1 MDAFFQKLRDIQKK
15 ERNTGTLSEIDDTFY
30 DDASKYLQELLNIV
44 NENPLSL
51 EAYQLRDAQ
60 RITIEI
66 CEKREFKIISTAVAN
81 VQKAH
86 DIFKGHKKNS
96 DLYDVIPYNTT
107 PEEEKLYKDIIN
119 TIINHREYLMKEIV
133 STPNTGET
141 KVGFKP
147 RPIDKIQGFDSETQS
162 KEVIPEVPSEPEP
175 ETLDTN
181 VKSETPSS
189 KPKLDASQI
198 EMMFGQ
204 APDDILLDE
213 DNNPIVS
220 KSKKHDISTPFKPPI
235 VPKEDT
241 VALQKEDKPT
251 KKLEEENPKTNDAH
265 EENLNRGSSSEEE
278 IPETSS
284 QEKSLQEAEIQDN
297 VNSPVDEIEN
307 PETTGQVTENDFP
320 SEIMV
325 VFNKEVST
333 DVLDENEK
341 TYGPFN
347 IEDVALLPKTIVK
360 ILKDND
366 VISLL

>member
-1 MDAFFQKLRDIQKK
+1 MDTFFQKLRDIQKK

-30 DDASKYLQELLNIV
+30 DDASKYLQELLTIV

-86 DIFKGHKKNS
+86 DIFKGHKRNS
-96 DLYDVIPYNTT
+96 DLYDVVPYNTT

-119 TIINHREYLMKEIV
+119 TIISHREYLMKEIV
-133 STPNTGET
+133 SAPNTNET

-147 RPIDKIQGFDSETQS
+147 RPADKIHDLDSKIPS
-162 KEVIPEVPSEPEP
+162 KEPVSESQREFDFKDV
-175 ETLDTN
+175 ET
-181 VKSETPSS
+181 KSKPQKSQ

-213 DNNPIVS
+213 NNNPIVS
-220 KSKKHDISTPFKPPI
+220 KNKHDVTTPFKPPV

-241 VALQKEDKPT
+241 VSLQNNKNFEESADKESVET
-251 KKLEEENPKTNDAH
+251 EITRND
-265 EENLNRGSSSEEE
+265 ESEEE
-278 IPETSS
+278 KTVGDVLEESSKDSIGEPES
-284 QEKSLQEAEIQDN
+284 QDVPVSDTDVLDN
-297 VNSPVDEIEN
+297 SE
-307 PETTGQVTENDFP
+307 VTEIDNMP
-320 SEIMV
+320 SELMV

-341 TYGPFN
+341 TYGPFDV
-347 IEDVALLPKTIVK
+347 EDVALLPGAMVK

>member
-1 MDAFFQKLRDIQKK
+1 MDTFFQKLRDIQKK

-30 DDASKYLQELLNIV
+30 DDASKYLQELLTIV

-86 DIFKGHKKNS
+86 DIFKGHKRNS

-107 PEEEKLYKDIIN
+107 PEEEKLYKDVID
-119 TIINHREYLMKEIV
+119 TIISHREYLRKEIV
-133 STPNTGET
+133 SAPNTNET

-147 RPIDKIQGFDSETQS
+147 RPADKIQDLDSKISSNNSIKESEHELDSSDIETIPKPQS
-162 KEVIPEVPSEPEP
+162 SQ
-175 ETLDTN
+175 
-181 VKSETPSS
+181 

-220 KSKKHDISTPFKPPI
+220 KKKHDITTPFKPPI

-241 VALQKEDKPT
+241 VSLQKDT
-251 KKLEEENPKTNDAH
+251 KTIEEQVKQTETEITSDNKLEDEKSFEDVSD
-265 EENLNRGSSSEEE
+265 E
-278 IPETSS
+278 SS
-284 QEKSLQEAEIQDN
+284 QDSLQEFQSQDLQASTPDELE
-297 VNSPVDEIEN
+297 NSEVTDDESM
-307 PETTGQVTENDFP
+307 P
-320 SEIMV
+320 SELMV

-333 DVLDENEK
+333 DILDENEK

-347 IEDVALLPKTIVK
+347 VEDVALLPGTIVR

>member
-1 MDAFFQKLRDIQKK
+1 LDTFFQKLRDIQKK

-30 DDASKYLQELLNIV
+30 DDASKYLQELLTIV

-86 DIFKGHKKNS
+86 DIFKGHKRNS

-119 TIINHREYLMKEIV
+119 TIISHREYLMKEIV
-133 STPNTGET
+133 SAPNTNET

-147 RPIDKIQGFDSETQS
+147 RPADKIQDLDSEIPSNESINEVEQKSDSHNEEITS
-162 KEVIPEVPSEPEP
+162 KPQKNSQ
-175 ETLDTN
+175 
-181 VKSETPSS
+181 

-213 DNNPIVS
+213 NNNPIVS
-220 KSKKHDISTPFKPPI
+220 KKKHDITTPFKPPV

-241 VALQKEDKPT
+241 VSLQKDTKNTEEPVDKKQIETENAPDNNLDDEKSFEDVS
-251 KKLEEENPKTNDAH
+251 
-265 EENLNRGSSSEEE
+265 G
-278 IPETSS
+278 
-284 QEKSLQEAEIQDN
+284 KSLQESNQESVSQD
-297 VNSPVDEIEN
+297 VLVSTSDEVGN
-307 PETTGQVTENDFP
+307 
-320 SEIMV
+320 SEIIDDDNISSELMV

-333 DVLDENEK
+333 DVLDEDEK
-341 TYGPFN
+341 TYGPFSV
-347 IEDVALLPKTIVK
+347 EDVALLPGTIVK